1 MFSWQANG
9 GKIAAGVIVMPL
21 TVPQPEFGTGG
32 RHRSRVGSIL
42 KPPGALTMPIDDQ
55 RQPEGNAAT
64 FSENVPHKTEKP
76 PSGGS

>member
-1 MFSWQANG
+1 
-9 GKIAAGVIVMPL
+9 
-21 TVPQPEFGTGG
+21 
-32 RHRSRVGSIL
+32 
-42 KPPGALTMPIDDQ
+42 MPIDDQ